1 MNPSVDWYFKKP
13 QKWQLEI
20 EQLRQIALSCDV
32 VEELKWGC
40 PCYTLNG
47 SNVFLIHVFK
57 DYCALLFH
65 KGALLK
71 DPKSLL
77 IQQTPNVQVAR
88 QMRFT
93 SLTQILDLSPT
104 IKKYITEA
112 IKVEKSGLQP
122 VLKETQQFA
131 MPDEFKTLLDSD
143 KTLKNAFEKL
153 TPGRQ
158 RAYLLFFSAAKQSKT
173 RQSRI
178 EKVIPKILKGKGLD
192 DV

>member
-40 PCYTLNG
+40 PCYTVNG

-65 KGALLK
+65 KGVLLK

-122 VLKETQQFA
+122 VLKETQQFT